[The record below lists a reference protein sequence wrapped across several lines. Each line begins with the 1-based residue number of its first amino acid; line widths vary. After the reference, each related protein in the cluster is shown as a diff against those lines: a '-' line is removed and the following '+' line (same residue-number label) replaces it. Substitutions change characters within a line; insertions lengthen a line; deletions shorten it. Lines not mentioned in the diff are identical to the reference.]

1 MRSGTIRRDHS
12 RERRLDGT
20 LRTPDERGDTYIRGI
35 AYTYAAESRTVC
47 ELGASGALASEPEL
61 LERFG
66 FGSVNVAVEE
76 SPYELACCAASR
88 LLAEHAVDPSS
99 VGLLIYGGTPSTMA
113 FSPASDAAS
122 GAASL
127 CTADRFR
134 FPATR
139 LQYELG
145 LDHAT
150 VLALDQ
156 LACTTLFGAVRIAR
170 AMMAAEGIDRAICVA
185 SEFFPLEAGRE
196 TIFNCTSDAACAV
209 LLERGAQS
217 GTRNRI
223 VGAATVT
230 KGYYWDPA
238 SMEEEVVAS
247 YFPTAV
253 HAIDRTLASAGWS
266 RGDVDWV
273 IPHNVSVRSWE
284 VLMRL
289 ARLPNATLWSS
300 NVALRGHT
308 LAGDNFINL
317 RDAICEGAV
326 KPGDRALLFAYG
338 YGAHWT
344 GLAVEV

>member
-1 MRSGTIRRDHS
+1 LDRAS
-12 RERRLDGT
+12 RT
-20 LRTPDERGDTYIRGI
+20 TDERGDICIRGI
-35 AYTYAAESRTVC
+35 AYTYAAESRTIA
-47 ELGASGALASEPEL
+47 ELGARGALASEPEL

-66 FGSVNVAVEE
+66 FGRVNVAVEE
-76 SPYELACCAASR
+76 SPYELASCAAAT
-88 LLAEHAVDPSS
+88 LLAEHDVDPAS
-99 VGLLIYGGTPSTMA
+99 VGLLIYGGTPSAMA
-113 FSPASDAAS
+113 FSAASDAAA

-127 CTADRFR
+127 CTVDRFR

-145 LDHAT
+145 MDGAV

-156 LACTTLFGAVRIAR
+156 LACTTLFGAVRVAR
-170 AMMAAEGIDRAICVA
+170 AMMAAEGIERAICVA
-185 SEFFPLEAGRE
+185 SEFYPSEAGRE
-196 TIFNCTSDAACAV
+196 AIFNCTSDAACAV
-209 LLERGAQS
+209 LLDRGEEA
-217 GTRNRI
+217 GGRNRI
-223 VGAATVT
+223 VGSATIT
-230 KGYYWDPA
+230 KGYYWDA
-238 SMEEEVVAS
+238 AAMQEEVVAS

-289 ARLPNATLWSS
+289 ARLPNATLWSR
-300 NVALRGHT
+300 NVALRGHA

-317 RDAICEGAV
+317 RDAECEGAV
-326 KPGDRALLFAYG
+326 RPGDRALLFSYG

-344 GLAVEV
+344 GLAVEA